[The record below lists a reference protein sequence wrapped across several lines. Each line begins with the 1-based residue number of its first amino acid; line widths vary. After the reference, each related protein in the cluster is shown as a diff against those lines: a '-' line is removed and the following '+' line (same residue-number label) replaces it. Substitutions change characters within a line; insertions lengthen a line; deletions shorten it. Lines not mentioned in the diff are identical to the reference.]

1 MGKLLRLRW
10 VRLNKKKLRWVSCAQ
25 KAAVGNSGVHLFV
38 MIWCVCVCAKVLSHS
53 FLCILFPR
61 RQTFFKVLL
70 SNNSPGFWSSL
81 LLDTVMCCS
90 VLVKWGKLRII
101 ICGESYRFYCT
112 TGTCGTCCCWYLGQ
126 GRALKCVCRRFL
138 LSTFWNTLQP
148 HWHVQ
153 CALST
158 CDQSCDNIL
167 FKSSSC
173 VRTAL

>member
-1 MGKLLRLRW
+1 MSQIKQKKAQMSVVCTKSCCGKQW
-10 VRLNKKKLRWVSCAQ
+10 CAS
-25 KAAVGNSGVHLFV
+25 VCND
-38 MIWCVCVCAKVLSHS
+38 MMRVCVCAKVLSHS

-112 TGTCGTCCCWYLGQ
+112 TGTCGTCCCWYLGRRTSIKMCLQ
-126 GRALKCVCRRFL
+126 AFPPVHILKHITATLTCSVC
-138 LSTFWNTLQP
+138 SEHMWPVMWQHP
-148 HWHVQ
+148 VQ
-153 CALST
+153 
-158 CDQSCDNIL
+158 
-167 FKSSSC
+167 K
-173 VRTAL
+173 